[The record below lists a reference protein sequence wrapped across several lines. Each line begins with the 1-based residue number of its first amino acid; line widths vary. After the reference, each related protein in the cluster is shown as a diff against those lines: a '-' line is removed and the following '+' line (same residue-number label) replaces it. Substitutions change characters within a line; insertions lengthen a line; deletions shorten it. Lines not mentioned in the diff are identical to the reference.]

1 MKSNKSRSYK
11 ELKEG
16 LCLMYEVAETPPR
29 NEGLI
34 ISHHLLSLME
44 KAVRSGKNTLAV
56 RKLLAAVLYLPEKPI
71 CRQLILEVLALS
83 MEFDFFLRERNQ
95 NEGVP
100 GSEDYILNP
109 QNWVLVSTEQM
120 LNEKSS
126 WPRWAKSHP
135 DKIFHGPKK
144 GTYMIHKD
152 HLKLFVKPREIQKLL
167 KSIEQRE
174 S

>member
-1 MKSNKSRSYK
+1 
-11 ELKEG
+11 
-16 LCLMYEVAETPPR
+16 
-29 NEGLI
+29 
-34 ISHHLLSLME
+34 
-44 KAVRSGKNTLAV
+44 
-56 RKLLAAVLYLPEKPI
+56 
-71 CRQLILEVLALS
+71 

-109 QNWVLVSTEQM
+109 QNWVLVSTEHR